1 MKSGFWHAMRLIRQ
15 SQRSWINGSTER
27 HRVLTE
33 EGLSYMTLGARGPP
47 SLILRSLSE
56 YYSEMLTV

>member
-1 MKSGFWHAMRLIRQ
+1 
-15 SQRSWINGSTER
+15 
-27 HRVLTE
+27 LTE